1 VKELTN
7 DRKKV
12 AIRAVHKLQKKNQNP
27 RLNLVKC
34 GSQAAAAAVPSSSSF
49 QATTTNQN
57 FPQGIFKNPNT
68 TQGSWHSPEPPPK
81 IPKKLQ
87 TQLSSTISSS
97 KPKKKLNDN
106 QKTLGEKK

>member
-1 VKELTN
+1 VKELTD

-12 AIRAVHKLQKKNQNP
+12 AIRAVHKLQKKTKNP

-57 FPQGIFKNPNT
+57 FPQGFFKNPNT
-68 TQGSWHSPEPPPK
+68 TQGSWHNPEPPPK
-81 IPKKLQ
+81 VPKKLQ
-87 TQLSSTISSS
+87 SQLSSTISSS
-97 KPKKKLNDN
+97 SKLKKKLN
-106 QKTLGEKK
+106 

>member
-34 GSQAAAAAVPSSSSF
+34 GSQAAAAVPSSS
-49 QATTTNQN
+49 TTNQN
-57 FPQGIFKNPNT
+57 FPQGFFKNPNT
-68 TQGSWHSPEPPPK
+68 TQGSWHKPEPPLK

-97 KPKKKLNDN
+97 KLKKKLN
-106 QKTLGEKK
+106 